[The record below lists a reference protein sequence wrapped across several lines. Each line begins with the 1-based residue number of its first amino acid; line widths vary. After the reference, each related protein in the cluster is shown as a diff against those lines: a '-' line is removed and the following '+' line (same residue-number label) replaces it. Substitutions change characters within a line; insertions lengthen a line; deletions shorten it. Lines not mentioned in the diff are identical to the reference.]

1 MTLLAVLLVITFGLL
16 TGSLLGVM
24 VAGVGIALLIT
35 EFNGNLSV
43 MANGIW
49 NIYNSFT
56 LSAVPVFIFLGE
68 LLGKTGV
75 AERIYKSISPLF
87 ERLPGKLLQTNIGT
101 CTVFA
106 AINGSSTATT
116 AGVGTIAF
124 AELQKRGYHYR
135 PVVGSI
141 GAGGTLGIL
150 IPPSIP
156 LIIYGSWQNVS
167 IGNLF
172 LAAVVPGLLMAGLFM
187 IYIGVLAK
195 ARPGMVPIDDD
206 AMPLGEALKTALG
219 AWPFL
224 VLLFSVLGTI
234 ALGLATPTESA
245 SLGVLT
251 AIAIAAC
258 YRELTLRKIWSAL
271 MSSVRVFSVLTIV
284 LLGGIVLSQSISLTG
299 IPRDIIDFVVASG
312 VGPVATL
319 IAIYVLYLVL
329 GCVMGPIEMMLIT
342 LPFVF
347 PLIISMGYDPV
358 WFGIALVILIEA
370 GLLTPPVGVNLFIL
384 NAITEGRV
392 SVGEVAVA
400 TLPYWMI
407 MIGILLMIT
416 LVPDI
421 VLFLPG
427 QFN

>member
-1 MTLLAVLLVITFGLL
+1 VTLFVVFAVILFGLL
-16 TGSLLGVM
+16 TGSLLGIT
-24 VAGVGIALLIT
+24 VAALGIALLFT
-35 EFNGNLSV
+35 EFSGNLSV

-116 AGVGTIAF
+116 AGVGTIAY
-124 AELQKRGYHYR
+124 AELEKRGYHHR

-167 IGNLF
+167 IGSLF
-172 LAAVVPGLLMAGLFM
+172 LGAVIPGLLMAMLFM
-187 IYIGVLAK
+187 VYIAILTK
-195 ARPGMVPIDDD
+195 RRPELVP
-206 AMPLGEALKTALG
+206 ASEETMPLGEALRTALG

-224 VLLFSVLGTI
+224 VLLFAVLGTI

-245 SLGVLT
+245 SLGVVT
-251 AIAIAAC
+251 AMAIAAI
-258 YRELTLRKIWSAL
+258 YGELSPGKVWDAL
-271 MSSVRVFSVLTIV
+271 VSSVRVFSVLTIV

-299 IPRDIIDFVVASG
+299 VPRDIIDLVIASG
-312 VGPVATL
+312 IGPVAT
-319 IAIYVLYLVL
+319 IVAIYALYLLL

-347 PLIISMGYDPV
+347 PLIISLGYDPV

-370 GLLTPPVGVNLFIL
+370 GLLTPPIGVNLFIL
-384 NAITEGRV
+384 NAITNGRV
-392 SVGEVAVA
+392 SVGEIAVA
-400 TLPYWMI
+400 TFPYWMI
-407 MIGILLMIT
+407 MMGILLLIT
-416 LVPDI
+416 LAPQV
-421 VLFLPG
+421 VLFMPG
-427 QFN
+427 HFN